1 MTTSVPLDSMAA
13 AAAPHSPRFSSST
26 ARQRCGSFAARLL
39 RSSVEGF
46 TLVHGP
52 SAGGDQDLVVED
64 DDDSREVLAQGL
76 TIEGATVTAVSTA
89 ADALPLLPGSDIVLT
104 DYALPNDDGV
114 WLLEH
119 VNKQPRPVPV
129 IAISG
134 YDESQEPRLATA
146 LFAGKLLKSF
156 DHDRLCAEIALAVG
170 GRA

>member
-1 MTTSVPLDSMAA
+1 MA
-13 AAAPHSPRFSSST
+13 H
-26 ARQRCGSFAARLL
+26 LL
-39 RSSVEGF
+39 
-46 TLVHGP
+46 
-52 SAGGDQDLVVED
+52 AGIRVLVVED

-76 TIEGATVTAVSTA
+76 TIEGATVTAVCTA
-89 ADALPLLPGSDIVLT
+89 ADALPLLPGTDIVLT

-134 YDESQEPRLATA
+134 YDERQEPRLATA
-146 LFAGKLLKSF
+146 PFAGKLLKPF